1 MAKIFMEFPMK
12 RLLQLSLAILILLAV
27 SGCNKK
33 PKAQKRQIPRG
44 YMHPYAPYPI
54 GKRDCI
60 TIQMQNG
67 LMCNTCTSCPEGIAV
82 TP

>member
-1 MAKIFMEFPMK
+1 MESSMT
-12 RLLQLSLAILILLAV
+12 RLLPFTLAILILFAF

-33 PKAQKRQIPRG
+33 PEPKKRQMPRG
-44 YMHPYAPYPI
+44 YMHPYAPYPV

-67 LMCNTCTSCPEGIAV
+67 LLCNTCTSCPEGIAV